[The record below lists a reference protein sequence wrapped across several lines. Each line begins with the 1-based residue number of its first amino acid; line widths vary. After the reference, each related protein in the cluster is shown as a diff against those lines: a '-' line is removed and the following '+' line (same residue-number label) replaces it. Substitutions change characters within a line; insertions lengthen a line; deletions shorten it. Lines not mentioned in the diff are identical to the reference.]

1 MVNCTAVAWP
11 DMHAARRAAGR
22 PPTFER
28 ESIRE
33 SLRIFA
39 RITEYLPARS
49 STLDSAQPSAASTV
63 RRGAGTSFEDMCAA
77 TDVRGATRLNSH
89 VSCGNTMQCFASLFL
104 PPTGE
109 RMAHLLDGGMFWQL
123 SSNPNIVFYSWRV
136 HVCTRLRSRLGLP
149 AFSWVERDN
158 FSRRAQSVSKWTSS
172 RSLDR
177 LQRALLQV
185 DEPQHLPR
193 VFFCSLT
200 WLTPGFR
207 DSLVPLLDD
216 DEKESEDASADVE
229 RRRKPLLN
237 SGGALGGHTGLLLD
251 HKFSLI
257 KHSNNCFQ
265 MVQGYMAHSAD
276 DGGAADAEY
285 LRGQVPPTPPGELSA
300 PPVLG
305 RFSTTGFTA
314 GSGCAGFGL
323 IGWKTSTSGANFGVR
338 FERGRMTSSLLPA
351 LRGFA
356 ENETFDAEGCVHFV

>member
-1 MVNCTAVAWP
+1 MQ
-11 DMHAARRAAGR
+11 AARRAAGV
-22 PPTFER
+22 PPTYER

-49 STLDSAQPSAASTV
+49 STLDSAQTSAASTA
-63 RRGAGTSFEDMCAA
+63 RRGVGTSFEDMCAG

-109 RMAHLLDGGMFWQL
+109 RMAQLLDGGMFWQL
-123 SSNPNIVFYSWRV
+123 SSNLNIVLYSWRV
-136 HVCTRLRSRLGLP
+136 HVSTRLRSCLGLP
-149 AFSWVERDN
+149 AFSCVERDN
-158 FSRRAQSVSKWTSS
+158 FSRRAQSVSKWNSS

-177 LQRALLQV
+177 LQQALLQV

-216 DEKESEDASADVE
+216 EEKENDVASAGME
-229 RRRKPLLN
+229 SRRKPLLN
-237 SGGALGGHTGLLLD
+237 SGGALGGHIGLLLD

-257 KHSNNCFQ
+257 KHNNNCFQ

-285 LRGQVPPTPPGELSA
+285 LRGQVPQTSEEPS

-338 FERGRMTSSLLPA
+338 FERGLMTSSLLPA

-356 ENETFDAEGCVHFV
+356 ENDKFDAEGCVHCF